1 MSIQQLLDIFEVL
14 LFFLILAVT
23 FKAFMSL
30 DITKHFRKGSVWQ
43 IQIVYIFASI
53 ALSYLVLKAFMNL
66 IELFQ
71 RLFN

>member
-1 MSIQQLLDIFEVL
+1 MAVQQLLDIFEVL
-14 LFFLILAVT
+14 FFFLILAVT
-23 FKAFMSL
+23 FKAFMRL
-30 DITKHFRKGSVWQ
+30 DITKHFQKGAIWQ
-43 IQIVYIFASI
+43 IQIVYIFTSI